1 MNLLPKDHK
10 QFQQKEYWDTF
21 FKRRGKTAFE
31 WYGEYNELCGILHK
45 YIKIRYDDVLQIW
58 YILNPGS
65 KIFFR
70 MQRGKKKVILNKI
83 DKQVQCFFSENIHE
97 KFSNHQQKPE
107 TSP

>member
-21 FKRRGKTAFE
+21 FKRRGKAAFE

-58 YILNPGS
+58 YILDPESN
-65 KIFFR
+65 FFLECK
-70 MQRGKKKVILNKI
+70 GKKKVILNKI
-83 DKQVQCFFSENIHE
+83 DK
-97 KFSNHQQKPE
+97 
-107 TSP
+107 